1 MGGGEKGTR
10 AVAQS
15 FHLRAFVIYIPNCA
29 VTRGVNGPPRCDQKD
44 PRLIS
49 HKSEVVANGYPLADY
64 CGLVFVVVTIEWH
77 FLRSLFRQY
86 RQPNINAQLQRSKI
100 MTDFI
105 FESSVQKFLAMLI
118 KVETNTA

>member
-1 MGGGEKGTR
+1 
-10 AVAQS
+10 
-15 FHLRAFVIYIPNCA
+15 
-29 VTRGVNGPPRCDQKD
+29 
-44 PRLIS
+44 
-49 HKSEVVANGYPLADY
+49 VANGYPLADY

-86 RQPNINAQLQRSKI
+86 RQPKINAQLQRSKI